1 LHLGGGDE
9 TTSWRHEH
17 IKTRLLTFI
26 FRIMT
31 REEKIKAIY
40 KEMADTD
47 IDE

>member
-1 LHLGGGDE
+1 
-9 TTSWRHEH
+9 
-17 IKTRLLTFI
+17 
-26 FRIMT
+26 MT